1 MRYLLYLERCSPSSI
16 RISCDTRPLLSWKAE
31 RTRGS
36 GELYCVRS
44 LELGDPRAKW
54 PTCSS
59 ISKRVREIHA
69 RASEPGWYI
78 GLILVRDPEGYQISW
93 IDHMVLGWSHFLASR
108 SSTTGSNRHPPRHP
122 PPLKTSLRLDADM
135 LRLDTDILQYITQVM
150 VFFAFPSCL

>member
-16 RISCDTRPLLSWKAE
+16 RISCDTRPLLSCKAE
-31 RTRGS
+31 RTGGS

-108 SSTTGSNRHPPRHP
+108 SSSTGLQPSEIQERLLLTP
-122 PPLKTSLRLDADM
+122 PPPAAAAGAPAQIDK
-135 LRLDTDILQYITQVM
+135 
-150 VFFAFPSCL
+150 

>member
-1 MRYLLYLERCSPSSI
+1 MSAVLPPALAYPAILVLFYPARRKGLEVAVSYI
-16 RISCDTRPLLSWKAE
+16 AF
-31 RTRGS
+31 
-36 GELYCVRS
+36 VQS